1 MPDHYKL
8 YYWPIPFRGH
18 FIRYVLAHV
27 GATWEETGFSEM
39 GQFKNQP
46 LEDKPYP
53 FLAPPVL
60 YDQGN
65 DKYLGQLAAILM
77 YLGRK
82 YDLIGDKDEALRI
95 INDALDILLE
105 ITRMHGAQMWDE
117 QSWEAFVTTRLPAW
131 LAIHERWLSEQT
143 ASSPFAHGRAKIG
156 LSDLVLT
163 ALWHTMAD
171 KLPNMRGVITQ
182 HAPTLMAHA
191 DTVAETPEISA
202 VRKDWETSATLYCAG
217 QIEASILEM
226 LNKRNPPHEP
236 I

>member
-27 GATWEETGFSEM
+27 GASWEETDFTEM
-39 GQFKNQP
+39 GQFKNEP
-46 LEDKPYP
+46 LEEKPYP

-60 YDQGN
+60 YDQSD

-82 YDLIGDKDEALRI
+82 YDLIGDADESLRI

-117 QSWEAFVTTRLPAW
+117 ESWTTFISERLPNW
-131 LAIHERWLSEQT
+131 LFIHERWLTEQT
-143 ASSPFAHGRAKIG
+143 ANSPYAHGRTQIG

-163 ALWHTMAD
+163 ALWQTMAD
-171 KLPNMRGVITQ
+171 KLPNMGETIKK
-182 HAPTLMAHA
+182 HAPTVMAHTDA
-191 DTVAETPEISA
+191 IAETAKIKA
-202 VRKDWETSATLYCAG
+202 VRKDWESSSILYCAG

-226 LNKRNPPHEP
+226 LNKRNTP
-236 I
+236 